1 MKNLIKCL
9 LLGFVMV
16 GFVGCDKV
24 AGMFDNFS
32 YDEIFEYVSENKK
45 RLCRELGTISNY
57 DYGVNIKYNY
67 KFIPPS
73 ELTDKDKGLIGVC
86 VYTKESSSGASY
98 GMQVV
103 DRFKRECK
111 TETKES
117 YTGFS
122 KIDKKSGA
130 LLIENKYKVITIVE
144 SAEFSMKDKY
154 TEQCKRRVV
163 YKLQRGEPKK

>member
-24 AGMFDNFS
+24 AGMFDKFS

-45 RLCRELGTISNY
+45 HLCSELGTVREFYSGRVIE
-57 DYGVNIKYNY
+57 YNY
-67 KFIPPS
+67 EFIPPS
-73 ELTDKDKGLIGVC
+73 ELTDEDKGLIGVC
-86 VYTKESSSGASY
+86 IYTKESSSGGVY

-103 DRFKRECK
+103 DRFKGECK
-111 TETKES
+111 TETTES

-130 LLIENKYKVITIVE
+130 LLIENKHKVITIVE
-144 SAEFSMKDKY
+144 SAEFSMKNKY
-154 TEQCKRRVV
+154 RGQCKRRVV
-163 YKLQRGEPKK
+163 YKLQRGQPNE

>member
-24 AGMFDNFS
+24 AGVFDNFS
-32 YDEIFEYVSENKK
+32 YDEIFEYVSEDKE
-45 RLCRELGTISNY
+45 RLCSELGTVREFYS
-57 DYGVNIKYNY
+57 GRAIKYNY
-67 KFIPPS
+67 EFIPPS
-73 ELTDKDKGLIGVC
+73 ELADKDKGLIGVC
-86 VYTKESSSGASY
+86 VYTKESGALF
-98 GMQVV
+98 GI
-103 DRFKRECK
+103 DELKRECK

-117 YTGFS
+117 YTGLS

-130 LLIENKYKVITIVE
+130 LLIENKHKVITIVE
-144 SAEFSMKDKY
+144 SAEFSMQDKY
-154 TEQCKRRVV
+154 TGQCKRRVV

>member
-9 LLGFVMV
+9 LLGFIMV

-24 AGMFDNFS
+24 AGVFDNFS
-32 YDEIFEYVSENKK
+32 YDEIFEYVSEDKK
-45 RLCRELGTISNY
+45 RLCRELGTVSNY

-67 KFIPPS
+67 EFIPPS
-73 ELTDKDKGLIGVC
+73 ELADEDKGLIGVC
-86 VYTKESSSGASY
+86 VYTKEYSSITGNIQY
-98 GMQVV
+98 V
-103 DRFKRECK
+103 DSLKRGCT

-117 YTGFS
+117 YTGLS

-130 LLIENKYKVITIVE
+130 LLIENKHKVITIVE